1 MTPAPP
7 SSADRLDGR
16 VALVTGA
23 ARGIGAAA
31 AAALARA
38 GAAVVLA
45 DLIDAGPAAA
55 AVAESGDRAEAI
67 RLDVADRAAA
77 AAAVDDV
84 VARHGRLDILVTA
97 AGIMPAGGMV
107 ADPDQWDRVIAVNLT
122 GTQAMIAAAW
132 APMTAAGYGRI
143 VTVSSVAAHAG
154 GRIAG
159 PEYSASKGGILALTR
174 HAARN
179 GGPLGIACNCVVPGV
194 IETAMNADLAKPPPD
209 SFPLGRLG
217 TVEDVALAIL
227 FLASPASHYIT
238 GAALP
243 VNGGQ
248 MFHG

>member
-1 MTPAPP
+1 MIPAPP
-7 SSADRLDGR
+7 SSTGRLDGR

-31 AAALARA
+31 AAALAQA

-45 DLIDAGPAAA
+45 DLTDAAPAASA
-55 AVAESGDRAEAI
+55 ITEAGGRAEAVA
-67 RLDVADRAAA
+67 LDVADRAAA
-77 AAAVDDV
+77 KAAIADIVG
-84 VARHGRLDILVTA
+84 RHGRLDILVAA
-97 AGIMPAGGMV
+97 AGIMPEGGMD
-107 ADPDQWDRVIAVNLT
+107 ADPGQWDRVIAVNLT
-122 GTQAMIAAAW
+122 GTQSVIAAAW
-132 APMTAAGYGRI
+132 EPMAAAGYGRI
-143 VTVSSVAAHAG
+143 VTVSSVAAYAG

-159 PEYSASKGGILALTR
+159 PEYTASKGGILALTR

-179 GGPLGIACNCVVPGV
+179 GGPLGISCNCVVPGV
-194 IETAMNADLAKPPPD
+194 IETAMNASLAKPEPA

-227 FLASPASHYIT
+227 FLASPASHYVT